1 MSNNS
6 VDILYKCFLHKI
18 SISLS
23 LAKFIM
29 VKNNNIPSHPVIF
42 GFLNFGII
50 IYRTDWDVLQCQ
62 PPAIMYLYRRIGDT
76 DINFMFRIHA
86 LPAR

>member
-50 IYRTDWDVLQCQ
+50 IYRTD
-62 PPAIMYLYRRIGDT
+62 
-76 DINFMFRIHA
+76 
-86 LPAR
+86 